1 MNDPSEVTD
10 WRYDISHI
18 SWEGMT
24 HQGYGWPVEPD
35 SSGVVKVSYGQPDS
49 SGVVKVS
56 HGQPEEIPYVSVRRG
71 RIVFG
76 VAAPTTG
83 DTPYP
88 LQPKGNNMSNQ
99 PNQSVPVKDMFADV
113 FDDVFDDDNADA
125 MIAANGGDGE
135 WETESPTMKVP
146 RWSFPRFAG
155 ATDPGDMYLSR
166 PGLNGEDTDV
176 ETVCAWLDA
185 PRNVVGGVML
195 LGDPGVGKT
204 ALVEAVATHSERT
217 LTTVVFTPD
226 HTKDSLLLRF
236 VGEGNGD
243 KGPDG
248 NPTPFTLGPLAHAMK
263 YGHLFYGDEY
273 WLLSDGVKPVTY
285 AAADGRKI
293 LPEGNID
300 GSPLEIHDD
309 FRFIVSTNPD
319 VRGASLPEP
328 IGSRFAATT
337 LTVETSS
344 DMLSDL
350 GIDDSIIAVWNL
362 LGANGMFRPQVR
374 ELRAANYWL
383 SVGAVDQAASAFLPA
398 HCPESQRAA
407 IRNHVVSFL
416 GGGLREDGRLIVS

>member
-1 MNDPSEVTD
+1 MNDPLAVTE
-10 WRYDISHI
+10 WRYDISHV
-18 SWEGMT
+18 SWESMARN
-24 HQGYGWPVEPD
+24 YGWPVEPD
-35 SSGVVKVSYGQPDS
+35 SSGVGNVSYPLQPKGNNMS
-49 SGVVKVS
+49 N
-56 HGQPEEIPYVSVRRG
+56 QPNQSAAAEEIPYVSVERG

-76 VAAPTTG
+76 KVTPTTG
-83 DTPYP
+83 DMPYP

-99 PNQSVPVKDMFADV
+99 PNQSAAVEDMFDML
-113 FDDVFDDDNADA
+113 DDNADA
-125 MIAANGGDGE
+125 LIAANGGDGE

-248 NPTPFTLGPLAHAMK
+248 NPTPFTLGPLAYAMK
-263 YGHLFYGDEY
+263 HGHLFYGDEY

-362 LGANGMFRPQVR
+362 LGANGLFRPQVR

-407 IRNHVVSFL
+407 IRNHVLSFL